1 MQTDYDDDPPSS
13 TPKIWLTI
21 LSLAVS
27 TLFFLQ
33 AWQLFAIGSSKSTGC
48 NPDGVEC
55 YDSGFQPV
63 NNSASTTFFFRH
75 RLGATPRFVEVWFS
89 PTADGEHAYLIS
101 WRFPR
106 IEAGNPV
113 VVEARSDAIFIGV
126 WSGQP
131 IHGVFNPTTEKWTT
145 YNQGFYRVV
154 AYK

>member
-1 MQTDYDDDPPSS
+1 L
-13 TPKIWLTI
+13 KVWLTI
-21 LSLAVS
+21 LSLAVAAL
-27 TLFFLQ
+27 LFLE
-33 AWQLFAIGSSKSTGC
+33 AWQLSVLGTSKGAGC
-48 NPDGVEC
+48 SAEGVEC
-55 YDSGFQPV
+55 FDSGFQPV

-75 RLGATPRFVEVWFS
+75 KLGAVPRFVELWFS
-89 PTADGEHAYLIS
+89 PTSGGEHAYLIF

-113 VVEARSDAIFIGV
+113 VVEARSDAIYVGM

-131 IHGVFNPTTEKWTT
+131 VHGVFDPATEKWTT